1 MVLTLTLSV
10 LDNQFKTWNSD
21 LLTSPALGQI
31 EFTNGDFV
39 NKMTHDIDPS
49 FVAIGPC
56 TEKKLKKCVP
66 IVDILT
72 HRQTDRQ
79 TDTNTQHDAISLFA
93 IAND

>member
-1 MVLTLTLSV
+1 
-10 LDNQFKTWNSD
+10 
-21 LLTSPALGQI
+21 
-31 EFTNGDFV
+31 
-39 NKMTHDIDPS
+39 MTHDIDPS

-72 HRQTDRQ
+72 YRQ
-79 TDTNTQHDAISLFA
+79 TDTHTKHDAISLFA